1 MTAIRTVVLLG
12 IAVLGTGCGSS
23 SLQRDSTARSVGCTP
38 NEVKITSKD
47 SGAFDN
53 IQSWYASCRGKQ
65 YRCVFVPGDKGG
77 CYPATRS
84 SG

>member
-1 MTAIRTVVLLG
+1 MHPRYVTLFLVAMIS
-12 IAVLGTGCGSS
+12 GCGSS
-23 SLQRDSTARSVGCTP
+23 SWQRDSTARSVGCTP

-47 SGAFDN
+47 SGTFDN

-77 CYPATRS
+77 CYPATQS